1 MDEANEQKGIAFMQ
15 EAQKKLN
22 SKGFMGGLFGGGSK
36 VDEALEL
43 YSRAANSFKMA
54 KKWGSAGNAFLEAA
68 NLHVKNGSRHDAAN
82 MYVDAANCF
91 KKSDQNEAVNC
102 LSKAIEIYTDMGRF
116 TMAARHHISI
126 AEIYETDVG
135 DLEKAMQ
142 HYEQA
147 ADYYK
152 GEESNSSANKC
163 LLKVAQHAAQMD
175 KFEKAIGI
183 YEDIGN
189 SALENSLLKYS
200 AKEYFFKA
208 AICHLCVDSLNAQQA
223 IQKYEEKYPAF
234 QDSRE
239 SKLIKTLIEHIE
251 EQNVEGFSEAI
262 KDYDTISR
270 LDPWYTNMLLKV
282 KKGMSESELC

>member
-1 MDEANEQKGIAFMQ
+1 
-15 EAQKKLN
+15 
-22 SKGFMGGLFGGGSK
+22 LFS
-36 VDEALEL
+36 
-43 YSRAANSFKMA
+43 
-54 KKWGSAGNAFLEAA
+54 
-68 NLHVKNGSRHDAAN
+68 
-82 MYVDAANCF
+82 
-91 KKSDQNEAVNC
+91 EAVNC

-183 YEDIGN
+183 YEDVRLL
-189 SALENSLLKYS
+189 SRVSPLLLSL
-200 AKEYFFKA
+200 
-208 AICHLCVDSLNAQQA
+208 V
-223 IQKYEEKYPAF
+223 
-234 QDSRE
+234 R
-239 SKLIKTLIEHIE
+239 
-251 EQNVEGFSEAI
+251 G
-262 KDYDTISR
+262 
-270 LDPWYTNMLLKV
+270 
-282 KKGMSESELC
+282 

>member
-1 MDEANEQKGIAFMQ
+1 M
-15 EAQKKLN
+15 
-22 SKGFMGGLFGGGSK
+22 
-36 VDEALEL
+36 
-43 YSRAANSFKMA
+43 
-54 KKWGSAGNAFLEAA
+54 
-68 NLHVKNGSRHDAAN
+68 
-82 MYVDAANCF
+82 
-91 KKSDQNEAVNC
+91 
-102 LSKAIEIYTDMGRF
+102 
-116 TMAARHHISI
+116 
-126 AEIYETDVG
+126 
-135 DLEKAMQ
+135 
-142 HYEQA
+142 
-147 ADYYK
+147 
-152 GEESNSSANKC
+152 
-163 LLKVAQHAAQMD
+163 
-175 KFEKAIGI
+175 
-183 YEDIGN
+183 
-189 SALENSLLKYS
+189 ENSLLKYS